1 MAKKRFTAAQVISNG
16 LTAPW
21 AYRPPAPDTQ
31 LPRSQALDPIPWSG
45 IQMVPDLT

>member
-21 AYRPPAPDTQ
+21 LIGLRHQ
-31 LPRSQALDPIPWSG
+31 IPNSPGRKHWILSLGVEFKWSR
-45 IQMVPDLT
+45 I